1 MQGSQGNAP
10 LDDAPL
16 DEEEV
21 RATVEASGLSPTR
34 CSALVAP
41 LVAELSLS
49 PHLGSVSDVFQAI
62 VVIVEDGLLNRAEAV
77 VLSERLHRLLSAN
90 RERRDGCGR
99 RQRPAARRPAGGT
112 TATQGTACSPAV
124 QPSALER
131 LAWAREHKSDTDRFE
146 RDYTHQLTAGSR
158 LVGLRLQQ
166 RPFSAL
172 GFAST
177 VWDSSVVLSKAIER
191 WAARGSAGLAG
202 KVVVELGAGCGLVGL
217 TAAALGAHVTL
228 TDLPENVPLL
238 AANVSANRDAV
249 SPPGKPPQTLQA
261 RSLDWTAPLPTD
273 LAASADLIVGTDLF
287 YHGCPVED
295 LASTLASLARPDA
308 EAWLA
313 VGRNRSGLDAFLAAA
328 GWSSRLADRATE
340 LDPLYQLDD
349 VDVLVL
355 RRAGAGLAAQRPRR
369 LIFALCG
376 QSNMAGRGSL
386 FEEGAATPPPDV
398 RISAFSQEAGEE
410 ERWRVAADPLHA
422 DKPDKAGAGPGLSF
436 ARELLRRGFAQEVGL
451 VPCAWG
457 GSELARWEEGGDL
470 FEAAVKRVA
479 ASLGEGDSLAGLLWH
494 QGESDCGDA
503 SLARSHAARCARA
516 LGRLRERLGSPTLP
530 VVLGELGHFL
540 DQRDG
545 RFAHAATVN
554 AGTVAAPERL
564 PAAACVSAHGLEH
577 KGDRL
582 HFSTAAQHELGR
594 RYALAYLRLV
604 RPKSEAG
611 EITVEAPF
619 AFPTHARGAEA
630 AVAQAIID

>member
-1 MQGSQGNAP
+1 MAARSEGNG
-10 LDDAPL
+10 PL
-16 DEEEV
+16 DEEEL
-21 RATVEASGLSPTR
+21 RAAVEASGLSPTR
-34 CSALVAP
+34 CSALAAP
-41 LVAELSLS
+41 LFAELSLS
-49 PHLGSVSDVFQAI
+49 PHLGSVSDVFQVL
-62 VVIVEDGLLNRAEAV
+62 VVIEDGLLGRAEAV
-77 VLSERLHRLLSAN
+77 DLSERVHRLLSAN

-99 RQRPAARRPAGGT
+99 RRPAGGT

-131 LAWAREHKSDTDRFE
+131 LAWAREHKSDADRFE
-146 RDYTHQLTAGSR
+146 RDYAHQLTAGSR

-202 KVVVELGAGCGLVGL
+202 LPSKAVVELGAGCGLVGL
-217 TAAALGAHVTL
+217 TAAALG
-228 TDLPENVPLL
+228 
-238 AANVSANRDAV
+238 
-249 SPPGKPPQTLQA
+249 
-261 RSLDWTAPLPTD
+261 
-273 LAASADLIVGTDLF
+273 TDLF
-287 YHGCPVED
+287 YHGCP
-295 LASTLASLARPDA
+295 
-308 EAWLA
+308 AWLA
-313 VGRNRSGLDAFLAAA
+313 VGRNRGGLDAFLAASL

-340 LDPLYQLDD
+340 LDPLYQLED
-349 VDVLVL
+349 VD
-355 RRAGAGLAAQRPRR
+355 RPRR

-386 FEEGAATPPPDV
+386 LEAGVAAPPPDA
-398 RISAFSQEAGEE
+398 RISAFSQEGGEE
-410 ERWRVAADPLHA
+410 ERWR
-422 DKPDKAGAGPGLSF
+422 AGAGPGLSF

-451 VPCAWG
+451 VPCACGGSELCHAGETPRRRLSFTGAWDEL
-457 GSELARWEEGGDL
+457 GSELARWEEGG
-470 FEAAVKRVA
+470 EWCEAAAAVKRVA
-479 ASLGEGDSLAGLLWH
+479 ASLGEGDTLAGLLWH
-494 QGESDCGDA
+494 QGESDCGDE
-503 SLARSHAARCARA
+503 SLATSPA

-530 VVLGELGHFL
+530 VVLGELGYFL

-582 HFSTAAQHELGR
+582 HFSTASQHELGR

-611 EITVEAPF
+611 EITAEAPF